1 MVSLKNDMNPAAL
14 KELCVKID
22 MPASVTEKVIGY
34 AETYDFTA
42 AEEFYP
48 GLFSLET
55 GSASVDGLKACFGED
70 DPDSLLMLTVMLAA
84 ALKTGRTYAEKGM
97 PEKVWVD
104 TMACFSRFVKE
115 DQVSYGKDCFTR
127 AFWAYRQLAMT
138 LFRIGTM
145 EYEMVP
151 LHGAPV
157 DLPELKAELGEPALS
172 LHIPSDADL
181 SRESLDAT
189 YAEAKAFFAKFY
201 PEYKYRCA
209 WCGSWIISPKLR
221 DVLPE
226 NSRILIFQSDFI
238 FTHIREESDSYKHWV
253 YKNPDLEPKDF
264 PEDTSLQRRLK
275 AYVLA
280 GNNPGSAE
288 GILRPEIL

>member
-1 MVSLKNDMNPAAL
+1 MVSLRKDMNAPAL
-14 KELCVKID
+14 RELCEKIG
-22 MPASVTEKVIGY
+22 MPASVTGKVADF
-34 AETYDFTA
+34 AENYDFTA

-48 GLFSLET
+48 GLFSVET
-55 GSASVDGLKACFGED
+55 GNAAVDGLKNCFGED
-70 DPDSLLMLTVMLAA
+70 DPDSLLMLTVMLAG
-84 ALKTGRTYAEKGM
+84 ALKAKRDYDEKGI
-97 PEKVWVD
+97 PEKIWLD

-127 AFWAYRQLAMT
+127 AFWAYRQLALN

-145 EYEMVP
+145 EYEMAP
-151 LHGAPV
+151 LHGEPV
-157 DLPELKAELGEPALS
+157 DLPELKAENGEPAIS

-181 SRESLDAT
+181 SRESLDAS
-189 YAEAKAFFAKFY
+189 YAEAKAFFASFY
-201 PEYKYRCA
+201 PEYKYRCG

-226 NSRILIFQSDFI
+226 SSRILVFQSDFI
-238 FTHIREESDSYKHWV
+238 YTHIREVNDGYKYWV
-253 YKNPDLEPKDF
+253 YKNGDLAPEDF

-275 AYVLA
+275 VYVLA

-288 GILRPEIL
+288 GILRPGIL

>member
-1 MVSLKNDMNPAAL
+1 MISLKNDMNVAAL
-14 KELCVKID
+14 RELCVKTN

-34 AETYDFTA
+34 AENYDFSA

-55 GSASVDGLKACFGED
+55 GNASVDGLKACFGEN
-70 DPDSLLMLTVMLAA
+70 DPDSLLMLTVMLTA
-84 ALKTGRTYAEKGM
+84 ALRTGRTYAEKGM
-97 PEKVWVD
+97 SEKVWLD
-104 TMACFSRFVKE
+104 TMGCFSRFVRE
-115 DQVSYGKDCFTR
+115 DRVSYGKDCFTR

-145 EYEMVP
+145 EYEMAP

-157 DLPELKAELGEPALS
+157 DLPELKAENGEPALS

-181 SRESLDAT
+181 SRESLDAS
-189 YAEAKAFFAKFY
+189 YAEAKEFFARFY
-201 PEYKYRCA
+201 PDYKYRCG
-209 WCGSWIISPKLR
+209 WCGSWIISPKLK

-226 NSRILIFQSDFI
+226 TSRILVFQSDFI
-238 FTHIREESDSYKHWV
+238 YTNIREESDSYKMWV
-253 YKNPDLEPKDF
+253 YKNADLQPEDF

-280 GNNPGSAE
+280 GHNPGSAE
-288 GILRPEIL
+288 GILKPGIL

>member
-1 MVSLKNDMNPAAL
+1 MVSLKNDMNAAAL
-14 KELCVKID
+14 REFCAKID
-22 MPASVTEKVIGY
+22 MPASVTEKVIAY

-48 GLFSLET
+48 GLFSKET
-55 GSASVDGLKACFGED
+55 GSASVDGLKNCFGED
-70 DPDSLLMLTVMLAA
+70 DPDSLLMLTVMLAG
-84 ALKTGRTYAEKGM
+84 ALKAKGDYDEKGI
-97 PEKVWVD
+97 PEKIWVD

-127 AFWAYRQLAMT
+127 AFWAWRQLAML

-145 EYEMVP
+145 EYEMAP
-151 LHGAPV
+151 LHGKPV

-181 SRESLDAT
+181 SRESLDAS
-189 YAEAKAFFAKFY
+189 YAETKEFFAKFY
-201 PEYKYRCA
+201 PEYKYRCG

-226 NSRILIFQSDFI
+226 TSRILTFQSDFI
-238 FTHIREESDSYKHWV
+238 FTYVEEESDSYKYWV
-253 YKNPDLEPKDF
+253 YKNRDLEPADF

-288 GILRPEIL
+288 GILRPGIL